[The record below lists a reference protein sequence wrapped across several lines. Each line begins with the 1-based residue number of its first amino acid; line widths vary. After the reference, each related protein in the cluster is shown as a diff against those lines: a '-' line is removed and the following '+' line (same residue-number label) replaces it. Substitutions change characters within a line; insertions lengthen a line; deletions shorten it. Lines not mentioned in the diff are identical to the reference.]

1 MAAAVL
7 GTIQKPVLSTQLP
20 TRRHTTAY
28 APMSTDYLKESLLRD
43 WHMLIWPRNY
53 LQNVKMYYD
62 VYRRVPVNTILSQ
75 LNLIYS
81 LSPCFLNIYFIIV
94 LPSTSRCPM
103 SSFLSD
109 FSYAFIPSSCLQAR
123 THTRAHAH
131 THMRARTHF
140 ARLMYKIAGFC
151 EL

>member
-7 GTIQKPVLSTQLP
+7 GTIQKPVFSAQLP
-20 TRRHTTAY
+20 TRRQTIAY
-28 APMSTDYLKESLLRD
+28 APVPTDYLKESLLRD

-53 LQNVKMYYD
+53 LQNVKIYYD
-62 VYRRVPVNTILSQ
+62 VYKRAPVNTILSQ

-94 LPSTSRCPM
+94 LPPTSRCPK

-123 THTRAHAH
+123 AH
-131 THMRARTHF
+131 TLCTA
-140 ARLMYKIAGFC
+140 YV
-151 EL
+151 